1 MLGPSYRNIPLRL
14 PFVIYLGVL
23 IAVFTPP
30 DLRAQDNTNP
40 AADTLV
46 FPNGEKLIGH
56 LESVAGGTA
65 KFKSDTLGE
74 INVDL
79 SKVQE
84 FHSAKEY
91 AVIKKGVKLGRGA
104 TGSQIPQGAIS
115 MTEKK
120 VDVTGGNGQS
130 AQTIDVGDVG
140 NIVDEAAFQAA
151 LHHASIFAHWK
162 GAVVF
167 GSSIVAATQ
176 NSLNFTTSAS
186 VTRTA
191 PTEDW
196 LDTRDRTILDFSDSY
211 GKVSQT
217 GVPTVVTS
225 IFHADGERDEYFS
238 SRVYAQAGVAFD
250 HNLSQGLNLQ
260 QVYGGGIGWTVIQ
273 KANQTLD
280 IKGSIDYERQS
291 FAIPAGDLNLLG
303 SIFTQTYNL
312 KFSKGILMKEQI
324 SANPAWTNTRAYSGY
339 ASVGITLPVYK
350 RFGFNA
356 ATIDSFLNNP
366 PAGFKKNSFQFTT
379 GLSYSLP

>member
-1 MLGPSYRNIPLRL
+1 MRGSSSKTLCFRFALLVPIWILITV
-14 PFVIYLGVL
+14 FVSPGF
-23 IAVFTPP
+23 A
-30 DLRAQDNTNP
+30 AQDN
-40 AADTLV
+40 ASAGSDTLI
-46 FPNGEKLIGH
+46 FANGEKLIGH
-56 LESVAGGTA
+56 LVSATGGIA

-74 INVDL
+74 VTIDL

-91 AVIKKGVKLGRGA
+91 AVIKKGVKLGRRT

-115 MTEKK
+115 
-120 VDVTGGNGQS
+120 VTDKNVEVAASNGQS
-130 AQTIDVGDVG
+130 AQTIATGDVG
-140 NIVDEAAFQAA
+140 NIVDEAAFQGA
-151 LHHASIFAHWK
+151 LHHASIFEHWK
-162 GAVVF
+162 GTVVF

-186 VTRTA
+186 VVRTA
-191 PTEDW
+191 PPEDW

-217 GVPTVVTS
+217 GVPTVKTS
-225 IFHADGERDEYFS
+225 IFHADAERDEYFS
-238 SRVYAQAGVAFD
+238 PRVYAQATSAFD

-280 IKGSIDYERQS
+280 LKGSIDYERQS
-291 FAIPAGDLNLLG
+291 FAIPAGDLNLAG

-312 KFSKGILMKEQI
+312 KFSKGILLKEEV
-324 SANPAWTNTRAYSGY
+324 SASPAWTNTRAYSGF

-366 PAGFKKNSFQFTT
+366 PTGFKKNSFQFTT
-379 GLSYSLP
+379 GLSYALP

>member
-1 MLGPSYRNIPLRL
+1 MHGPSSRNIVLRL
-14 PFVIYLGVL
+14 CFGILFWVL
-23 IAVFTPP
+23 IGALSSPG
-30 DLRAQDNTNP
+30 LRAQGNSNSGS
-40 AADTLV
+40 DTLI

-74 INVDL
+74 VSVDL

-91 AVIKKGVKLGRGA
+91 AVITKGVKLGRGT

-115 MTEKK
+115 
-120 VDVTGGNGQS
+120 VTDKNVEVAARNGQS
-130 AQTIDVGDVG
+130 AQTIATGDVG
-140 NIVDEAAFQAA
+140 NIVDEAAFQQA
-151 LHHASIFAHWK
+151 LHHSSIFAYWK

-167 GSSIVAATQ
+167 GSSVVAATQ
-176 NSLNFTTSAS
+176 NSLNFTTTAS
-186 VTRTA
+186 VVRTA

-196 LDTRDRTILDFSDSY
+196 LNTRDRTILDFSDSY

-217 GVPTVVTS
+217 GVPTVKTS
-225 IFHADGERDEYFS
+225 IFHADAERDEYFS
-238 SRVYAQAGVAFD
+238 PRVYAQAGVAFD

-260 QVYGGGIGWTVIQ
+260 QVYGGGIGWTVMQ

-280 IKGSIDYERQS
+280 LKGSIDYERQS
-291 FAIPAGDLNLLG
+291 FAVPAGDLNLVG

-356 ATIDSFLNNP
+356 AAIDSFLNNP
-366 PAGFKKNSFQFTT
+366 PAGFKKNSFQFIT

>member
-1 MLGPSYRNIPLRL
+1 MRGSSSRTLCFRL
-14 PFVIYLGVL
+14 SLLVPIWILVD
-23 IAVFTPP
+23 VFISPG
-30 DLRAQDNTNP
+30 LRAQGNANSGS
-40 AADTLV
+40 DTLI

-56 LESVAGGTA
+56 LVSAAGGTA

-74 INVDL
+74 VTVDL

-91 AVIKKGVKLGRGA
+91 AVIKKGVKLGRGT

-115 MTEKK
+115 
-120 VDVTGGNGQS
+120 VTDKNVEVAGNNGQS
-130 AQTIDVGDVG
+130 AQTIATGDVG
-140 NIVDEAAFQAA
+140 NIIDEPAFQGA
-151 LHHASIFAHWK
+151 LQHASIFEYWK
-162 GAVVF
+162 GTVVF

-186 VTRTA
+186 VIRTG
-191 PTEDW
+191 PPEDW

-211 GKVSQT
+211 GKISQT
-217 GVPTVVTS
+217 GVPTVTTS

-238 SRVYAQAGVAFD
+238 PRVYAQAGAAFD

-280 IKGSIDYERQS
+280 LKGSVDYERQS

-324 SANPAWTNTRAYSGY
+324 SADPAWTNTRAYSGY

-356 ATIDSFLNNP
+356 ASIDSFLNNP